1 MTFSCIKCEIH
12 KYTKIQI
19 RKYTNTKC
27 LEDQTCAIFLKSM
40 GFKDI
45 KYDIPVYFFILVPSI
60 QHNEFTFENVSVLNQ
75 LRGGVVRVA
84 RVESPW
90 KPVQAEQLYS
100 CNQCLLVFVLW
111 RLSTSVEHWKD
122 WYPLGDTSFC
132 RGALKEKACGCAG
145 VSLNCL
151 HF

>member
-1 MTFSCIKCEIH
+1 
-12 KYTKIQI
+12 
-19 RKYTNTKC
+19 
-27 LEDQTCAIFLKSM
+27 M

-111 RLSTSVEHWKD
+111 RLSTSVEH
-122 WYPLGDTSFC
+122 
-132 RGALKEKACGCAG
+132 
-145 VSLNCL
+145 
-151 HF
+151 